1 MKLALFE
8 AAALFSA
15 VCATVLWT
23 SPVEVAYEGL
33 PLLALR
39 ALALSLSAVVAFY
52 YMDLYDLGRVRT
64 FAEYAER
71 LPGAVG
77 MVLLLLVG
85 VYAVLPEAKM
95 GAVPFLASLAG
106 GLLLLL
112 PVRAAVYGALRS
124 EPFVERVIVL
134 GSCPLAQ
141 KLIGAIEA
149 RPHLGYSVVGVVD
162 DEVPGFNCRHLGR
175 LEDIGHIVEQ
185 ARADRVFVALASRRG
200 RMPVHQLLECRIRGV
215 RVQDGVE
222 VYEHLTGKIAIES
235 LSPSALIFCK
245 ELCVSRAALELRRA
259 VSLVLSA
266 VGLVALA
273 PLFLVIAVAV
283 KLDAAGPVFFVHE
296 RVGIS
301 GRRFRLL
308 KFRTMRPA
316 AGATSEWVR
325 DNGDRITRVG
335 AWLRKFRLDEL
346 PQLVNVLRGDMDL
359 VGPRPHPVSN
369 YELFASQIPY
379 YPLRC
384 AVRPGI
390 TGWAQ
395 VRYGYANDLEEETE
409 KMRYDLY
416 YVKHLSL
423 WLDLRI
429 VFDTLK
435 TVLLGKGA
443 AGIDPQPARPAMGER

>member
-8 AAALFSA
+8 TAALFSA
-15 VCATVLWT
+15 VCATLLWT
-23 SPVEVAYEGL
+23 SPVEATYEGL

-52 YMDLYDLGRVRT
+52 YADLYDLGRVRT
-64 FAEYAER
+64 LSEYAER

-77 MVLLLLVG
+77 LVLLLLVG

-106 GLLLLL
+106 GLLPLL
-112 PVRAAVYGALRS
+112 PVRAAVYRALRS

-162 DEVPGFNCRHLGR
+162 DELPSFNCRHLGR
-175 LEDIGHIVEQ
+175 LEDIGRIVEQ

-235 LSPSALIFCK
+235 LSPSALIFCR

-266 VGLVALA
+266 VGLVAVA

-283 KLDAAGPVFFVHE
+283 KLDSAGPVFFVHQ

-316 AGATSEWVR
+316 AGVTSEWVR

-423 WLDLRI
+423 WLDIRI

-435 TVLLGKGA
+435 TVLLGQGA